1 MRDNNFKCDADSKVR
16 IMEAM
21 KNAYQPNPFTY
32 EIDSNPTAR
41 IDCRAIGITKE
52 GKTLHYAIECKHR
65 NCTPS
70 TYECYFCEPAKF
82 DTIKWATVKDEV
94 DKGIIANE
102 FSDGSVYLWDIDDLD
117 PSNTVK
123 TRIARTTVGTGA
135 YNSEKIYQYRILM
148 PLTKGTR
155 IK

>member
-102 FSDGSVYLWDIDDLD
+102 FSDGSVYPVGHRRFRPIKHRQNKDSENHCWDRGVQLGKDI
-117 PSNTVK
+117 P
-123 TRIARTTVGTGA
+123 I
-135 YNSEKIYQYRILM
+135 
-148 PLTKGTR
+148 
-155 IK
+155 